1 MSNAKQIARAL
12 REEKHAKGFSLLL
25 FPYLYI
31 YICFP
36 IYVLAGSLEYF
47 GFVIPSSKFWLMFV
61 VSAIFV
67 IPLMFIYSRFF
78 AATTK
83 LLSIGFTLYVAFYA
97 AKKIYI
103 STSDYSY
110 SILGAIVICLISAGL
125 HFSAFLDLSY
135 MHSPDRK
142 P

>member
-25 FPYLYI
+25 FPYLFI
-31 YICFP
+31 YINIP
-36 IYVLAGSLEYF
+36 VYVVSAGIQLF
-47 GFVIPSSKFWLMFV
+47 GFEMSISKYLILFV
-61 VSAIFV
+61 VSAIIV
-67 IPLMFIYSRFF
+67 IPLMSIYSLFF

-83 LLSIGFTLYVAFYA
+83 LLSICFTVYVAFYA

-103 STSDYSY
+103 STGDYSY

-125 HFSAFLDLSY
+125 HFSAFLDLDY
-135 MHSPDRK
+135 MHSPER
-142 P
+142 